1 MEKVFY
7 VCSYGGCGSKML
19 TSALERYGKVFHVH
33 TRFPPD
39 KLQYIT
45 REQFNGV
52 EVPPELLKNYY
63 VIYIYKNPVKAIL
76 SRFTGNPAF
85 NKKHLRHVGC
95 NPRVT
100 VDAVINQSKDL
111 YQLQQFYDNYTKP
124 ALRNYNVYCVKYE
137 QIFERQAELSN
148 IFEIGPLNLVRKESD
163 HRELESKHPQL
174 YTVYHDLIQQMAKND
189 FMFIQKGTPPL
200 ILSKLSFS

>member
-1 MEKVFY
+1 
-7 VCSYGGCGSKML
+7 
-19 TSALERYGKVFHVH
+19 
-33 TRFPPD
+33 
-39 KLQYIT
+39 
-45 REQFNGV
+45 
-52 EVPPELLKNYY
+52 
-63 VIYIYKNPVKAIL
+63 
-76 SRFTGNPAF
+76 
-85 NKKHLRHVGC
+85 
-95 NPRVT
+95 